1 MEISHEQHLITVV
14 ETNEALMLF
23 TIGAWEWHDKLEI
36 EEGGVI
42 IEVLCSSLV
51 REVPQQ
57 RVQEKNIYS
66 SR

>member
-1 MEISHEQHLITVV
+1 
-14 ETNEALMLF
+14 MLF

-42 IEVLCSSLV
+42 IEGLCSSLV
-51 REVPQQ
+51 REIPQQ